1 MIDLKRNEYRPSE
14 VSPPGDTLKEIL
26 DDRGL
31 TQAELAER
39 MGRPKKTINEII
51 KGKAAIT
58 PETALQ
64 LELVLGIP
72 ASFWTAREQEYRTY
86 LASVEQAK
94 QLAAQAQW
102 LERFPVRE
110 LVRGGW
116 LRPARDAGEQLRQLL
131 TFLGVASPAQ
141 WEALYAKRQVAFRSS
156 NAFEGRPETMSAW
169 LRCGAVDAAGQHC
182 EPYDRTRFLEALVQ
196 VRGLTSGTPD
206 EFVPKMKDLFAGA
219 GVAVVLIRQ
228 FKGSRVS
235 GSARWLSSQ
244 KALIQLSPRYRTN
257 DQFWFTFFHE
267 AAHILLHGKKLIF
280 LDSDTR
286 RGVLETEATEWA
298 SQFLIPTSALEGF
311 LDSGSPTRS
320 RILRFA
326 EEIGVA
332 PGIVV
337 GRLQHDRE
345 LPANHCNDLKV
356 RLEWASSELESA

>member
-1 MIDLKRNEYRPSE
+1 MIDLIRNEYRPSE
-14 VSPPGDTLKEIL
+14 VSPPGDTLREIL

-31 TQAELAER
+31 TQAELSER

-72 ASFWTAREQEYRTY
+72 ASFWNTREQEYRTF
-86 LASVEQAK
+86 LAVVEQTK
-94 QLAAQAQW
+94 QLAAQVQW
-102 LERFPVRE
+102 LKSFP
-110 LVRGGW
+110 LSDLARGGW
-116 LRPARDAGEQLRQLL
+116 LRRVRDEGEQLRQLL

-141 WEALYAKRQVAFRSS
+141 WDALYAKRQVAFRLS
-156 NAFEGRPETMSAW
+156 NAFESKPEATGAW
-169 LRCGAVDAAGQHC
+169 LRCGAVDAAGQYC

-196 VRGLTSGTPD
+196 VRELTSCAPG
-206 EFVPKMKDLFAGA
+206 EFIPEMKDLVAGA
-219 GVAVVLIRQ
+219 GVAVALIPQ

-235 GSARWLSSQ
+235 GSARWLSSH
-244 KALIQLSPRYRTN
+244 KALIQLSLRYRTN
-257 DQFWFTFFHE
+257 DHFWFTFFHE

-280 LDSDTR
+280 LDSDTH
-286 RGVLETEATEWA
+286 RGVLETEANEWA
-298 SQFLIPTSALEGF
+298 GQFLIPTAALREF
-311 LDSGSPTRS
+311 LASGTPAKS
-320 RILRFA
+320 RICRFA

-345 LPANHCNDLKV
+345 LPFNHCNDLKV
-356 RLEWASSELESA
+356 RFEWVSTELESA